1 MSSSSSRIKSVS
13 YSKYG
18 YIFVAPFFIIYFIF
32 QFYPLIYTF
41 WLSTQEYLNKVDLA
55 TGVAI
60 STGPNPVGLQ
70 NFSYFVDNKS
80 LLESFKNTFI
90 MWGFNFIPQL
100 GLALLLAEWFTNIR
114 LKIKGMG
121 VFKVLI
127 YLPNVITAASIAVL
141 FTSLFDYPHAP
152 INNLLT
158 SMGIIKQPFEFFR
171 SVGWTRGIVSFIQTW
186 MWYGQTMLVLISGIL
201 GINPSLFEA
210 ASIDGATSFE
220 TFIHITLPEIQPIM
234 LYNLV
239 TSLIGGLQLYD
250 VPKLLNKG
258 NPNGTTRT
266 VNVKIQIVK
275 PVAFLKQN
283 EYKKIGYK
291 ETYEDLNGEKI
302 YIPKT
307 ADISDIGD
315 FVKAIPAVVNT
326 FNEYG
331 WIHQGSHKES
341 EIYKFVV
348 NEPSD
353 WSFSV
358 DNKKMLNVK
367 SGSSGDTISW
377 ANGYS
382 LSEAKAGDTV
392 TVTAKHKQ
400 GFEVSYTQIGRASC
414 RERV

>member
-18 YIFVAPFFIIYFIF
+18 YIFVAPFFIVYFIF

-158 SMGIIKQPFEFFR
+158 SVGILKEPFEFFR

-266 VNVKIQIVK
+266 VTMYITEL
-275 PVAFLKQN
+275 AFGSSLD
-283 EYKKIGYK
+283 YGH
-291 ETYEDLNGEKI
+291 
-302 YIPKT
+302 
-307 ADISDIGD
+307 AAAAS
-315 FVKAIPAVVNT
+315 VVL
-326 FNEYG
+326 
-331 WIHQGSHKES
+331 
-341 EIYKFVV
+341 FVV
-348 NEPSD
+348 TAALSILLFYIMRDKDEAAR
-353 WSFSV
+353 
-358 DNKKMLNVK
+358 KKYIKKQRKL
-367 SGSSGDTISW
+367 
-377 ANGYS
+377 A
-382 LSEAKAGDTV
+382 
-392 TVTAKHKQ
+392 KQ
-400 GFEVSYTQIGRASC
+400 GAKMSGGLGV
-414 RERV
+414 